1 MTNNNSKLAFG
12 RNSKSERKAAAPAT
26 RRGSGGMLV
35 RIFSFMLTLALIGA
49 VAAVGLVLHGDR
61 QFDEAGPLR
70 EATTFE
76 VPRGATFTSIIPGLE
91 QKNIIPKQNILRV
104 FLRGVQANG
113 KASALKAGEFAFNP
127 GMSMRQVMT
136 ELTEGQAIE
145 YRITF
150 PEGWTSLRMLER
162 IAADETLTGDVPPVP
177 PEGSLL
183 PNTYSF
189 GRNTTRQQAVE
200 RLMEARNKTVEQV
213 WATRQPDLPL
223 KSAEELVILASII
236 EKETGIGGERAH
248 VASVFVNRLRKG
260 MRLQTDPTVIYGI
273 WGGRGKPK
281 DRGGL
286 RRSELDRETAYNTYK
301 INGLPPTPIANPGL
315 AALQAAANPLQT
327 DDLYFV
333 ADGTGGHAFAK
344 TLQEHNRNVA
354 NWRKI
359 EAQRKRD
366 AQDKPKLPATSQT
379 PAVPSDGDAEGNTGL
394 RLTPAPDTQSTDN

>member
-1 MTNNNSKLAFG
+1 MTNSNSKSAFG
-12 RNSKSERKAAAPAT
+12 RNAKAERKAVTPST
-26 RRGSGGMLV
+26 RRRSGGMFV

-61 QFDEAGPLR
+61 QFDEAGPLQ

-91 QKNIIPKQNILRV
+91 QKNIIPKQGILRV

-113 KASALKAGEFAFNP
+113 KASSLKAGEFAFDP

-162 IAADETLTGDVPPVP
+162 IAADETLIGDVPPVP
-177 PEGSLL
+177 AEGSLL

-189 GRNTTRQQAVE
+189 GRNTTRQEAVE
-200 RLMEARNKTVEQV
+200 RLIEARNKTVAEV

-223 KSAEELVILASII
+223 KSPEELVILASII

-248 VASVFVNRLRKG
+248 VASVFINRLRKG

-286 RRSELDRETAYNTYK
+286 RRSELDRETPYNTYK

-366 AQDKPKLPATSQT
+366 AQNKPKLPITSQT
-379 PAVPSDGDAEGNTGL
+379 PAAPFDGGSEGKTGL
-394 RLTPAPDTQSTDN
+394 RLTPAPDTQSADN